1 MRPVFAGGQII
12 AQVPVQGAEAVRGE
26 GAFSHTGLP
35 VQPKG
40 EEEEE
45 EEEED
50 EQRRKLQ
57 EAERMKQ
64 RAKDVLHSITLYYI
78 YIRLYY
84 ILLHYITSKATFAQT

>member
-45 EEEED
+45 D

-78 YIRLYY
+78 YITLYY